1 LASQQIGELRDV
13 SPDRQWVIA
22 WAAIPGDKS
31 NSGMQTHAFPIG
43 GGPPI
48 LIFGDICVLRWEPD
62 GKLLYLSIFTG
73 MQSAGAAGRTYILPL
88 PPGKMLPNI
97 PPGGFRSE
105 AEIASLPGA
114 RVIDA
119 ADVAPGPTSDVYA
132 FSRQTVQ
139 RNLYRIPIP

>member
-1 LASQQIGELRDV
+1 
-13 SPDRQWVIA
+13 
-22 WAAIPGDKS
+22 
-31 NSGMQTHAFPIG
+31 MQTHAFPIG

-48 LIFGDICVLRWEPD
+48 LIFGDNCILRWQPG

-73 MQSAGAAGRTYILPL
+73 MQSAGATGRTYILPL

-105 AEIASLPGA
+105 AEIATLPGA

-132 FSRQTVQ
+132 FSRQTMQ
-139 RNLYRIPIP
+139 RNLYQIPIP